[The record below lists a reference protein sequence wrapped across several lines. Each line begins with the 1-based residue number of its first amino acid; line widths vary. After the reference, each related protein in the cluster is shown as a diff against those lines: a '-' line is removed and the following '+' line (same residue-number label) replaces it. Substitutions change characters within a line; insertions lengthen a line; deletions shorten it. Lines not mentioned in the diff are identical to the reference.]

1 MIVIAQLCLKG
12 PLPNQI
18 LVKITEY
25 VAHNLQT
32 VGHLNITISLIIISL
47 LLLLISRSSSHH
59 KKLLLGRTNPQLW
72 RQ

>member
-1 MIVIAQLCLKG
+1 MVLITLQCLKG
-12 PLPNQI
+12 VLPNHI
-18 LVKITEY
+18 FVKITEY